1 MTVRTNP
8 LGGSMR
14 TRTRRT
20 HARRTR
26 TRATALTTLLLA
38 GSLLAAAGCAKEDD
52 TDPADAAA
60 SAKPRAVKAVAGCGK
75 GSWTDPADLAPD
87 RKPARCAKGAP
98 APRPLAKERDLTIA
112 TGTLSAEYVAPLQ
125 MAVEKGEFKKEGL
138 NVDLKVLPTP
148 DALPLLAKGDI
159 DAQWAAPEAAVMNG
173 ITGGFT
179 IKWAAGNF
187 SPDARSKS
195 GLWVK
200 LKKGESPGHVPMA
213 GRRLGTMIGKGS
225 VISYPMSKALKKH
238 GGGLDE
244 IRFQQLG
251 SADVLTALQN
261 GGTDSAWLL
270 DPVWRKVDGDE
281 RYAFLGGQPRGE
293 PLGGLLFGP
302 NLLTE
307 DPDAGVALLRA
318 YIRTVNTY
326 FAGDYKADKAFVT
339 ELAKLLKT
347 DEAVLK
353 STPSLRMDWEIRA
366 GTTDRLQAAYEAAG
380 VAEGERVPEGRA
392 VDRRLYEEAVGH
404 KR

>member
-1 MTVRTNP
+1 MRIRT
-8 LGGSMR
+8 
-14 TRTRRT
+14 
-20 HARRTR
+20 
-26 TRATALTTLLLA
+26 TALP
-38 GSLLAAAGCAKEDD
+38 LLAAGVLLAATGCAKEDD
-52 TDPADAAA
+52 AAPSSPAG
-60 SAKPRAVKAVAGCGK
+60 PRTVTSVSGCGK
-75 GSWTDPADLAPD
+75 GSWTDPADLDPD
-87 RKPARCAKGAP
+87 REPARCAPKAP
-98 APRPLAKERDLTIA
+98 APRPLPKERSLTIA

-125 MAVEKGEFKKEGL
+125 MAVKKGEFKKEGL
-138 NVDLKVLPTP
+138 NVQLKVLPTP

-173 ITGGFT
+173 ITSGFD
-179 IKWAAGNF
+179 IKWTAGNF
-187 SPDARSKS
+187 SPAAGSKS

-200 LKKGESPGHVPMA
+200 LKKNETASHVPMA
-213 GRRLGTMIGKGS
+213 GRKLGTMIGKGS
-225 VISYPMSKALKKH
+225 VIAYPMNKALKKH

-244 IRFQQLG
+244 IQFQQLG

-270 DPVWRKVDGDE
+270 DPVWRKVDGDKQ
-281 RYAFLGGQPRGE
+281 YAFLGGQPRGE

-302 NLLTE
+302 NLLTK

-326 FAGDYKADKAFVT
+326 FTGDYKRDPAFVS

-366 GTTDRLQAAYEAAG
+366 GTTDRLQDAYHAAG
-380 VAEGERVPEGRA
+380 VSEGDRIPEKKA
-392 VDRRLYEEAVGH
+392 VDRELYAEAVGH
-404 KR
+404 K